1 MVNVTDSRVLSS
13 QEVYSLEPRSTV
25 HGAISMFEIT
35 AVKNACKHIAAT
47 EKSAHL
53 QRYVSEHEGAITAGA
68 GKHPS
73 DRARFSRSACMEC
86 GLCGKE
92 MNFSE
97 ALLRDFGNRCKYVPD
112 AGGGLFEVSREG
124 TRGSARGTDTRATR
138 RCAGGRPSDS

>member
-1 MVNVTDSRVLSS
+1 MLSS

-92 MNFSE
+92 INFSE

-112 AGGGLFEVSREG
+112 EGGGLFEVRSG
-124 TRGSARGTDTRATR
+124 GLGAGSAGLTRAMR

>member
-1 MVNVTDSRVLSS
+1 MNVTDSRVLSS
-13 QEVYSLEPRSTV
+13 LEAYSLEPRSTV

-35 AVKNACKHIAAT
+35 AVKNACKYITAQ
-47 EKSAHL
+47 KSAHL

-73 DRARFSRSACMEC
+73 DRARFSRAACMEC
-86 GLCGKE
+86 GLCEKE
-92 MNFSE
+92 INFAE

-112 AGGGLFEVSREG
+112 AGGGLFEVSRER

-138 RCAGGRPSDS
+138 RCAGGRPSAL